1 MSVIASNSVNFVPI
15 CQLLKNVADIKPK
28 EIFSEQIEEKSAEI
42 FDSVELSSFHK
53 IGQEI
58 QPNSIFPDRNIE
70 KSNNAAFSERI
81 SEVKQVLVD
90 SQFVLQNADSVR
102 SFILE
107 SKERAMAQQ
116 ANQSKQN
123 AIVLI

>member
-15 CQLLKNVADIKPK
+15 YQLLKNVADIKPK
-28 EIFSEQIEEKSAEI
+28 EIFPEQIEEKSAEI

-58 QPNSIFPDRNIE
+58 QSTSIFLDENIE
-70 KSNNAAFSERI
+70 KVNNAAFPEKI
-81 SEVKQVLVD
+81 SEVKQTKAD

-107 SKERAMAQQ
+107 SKEKAMAQQ